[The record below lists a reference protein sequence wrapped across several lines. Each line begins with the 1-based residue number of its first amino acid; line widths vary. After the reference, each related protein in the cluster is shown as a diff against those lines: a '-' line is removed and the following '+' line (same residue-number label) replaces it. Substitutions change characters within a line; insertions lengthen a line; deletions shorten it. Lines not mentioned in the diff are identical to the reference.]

1 MFLTQIFSLACLVL
15 GIYIAIDFFKD
26 QDMTTLAPAKPHYHL
41 GCFLVDHNLTHS
53 HDLVQR
59 V

>member
-15 GIYIAIDFFKD
+15 GIYIGIDFFND
-26 QDMTTLAPAKPHYHL
+26 QDMSKLAPAKTQYHL
-41 GCFLVDHNLTHS
+41 GCFLADHNLTHS
-53 HDLVQR
+53 HDLVQK